1 MKTHFIIYV
10 EDLSKTKL
18 FYELLFNI
26 NPIIDDPGM
35 CEYQLPDGTLLGI
48 MPSTSLEKLF
58 GKSFEK
64 QKNRK
69 ALPQT
74 ELYFLVEDAKQFH
87 KRAIQLGASE
97 IREFSEMDWGDSAA
111 YSINHDGHILAFA
124 EKTTQPD

>member
-10 EDLSKTKL
+10 EDLSKTKV
-18 FYELLFNI
+18 FYQLLFNLT
-26 NPIIDDPGM
+26 PIIDEPGM
-35 CEYQLPDGTLLGI
+35 CEYELLDGTILGI
-48 MPSTSLEKLF
+48 MPNTSLEKLF

-74 ELYFLVEDAKQFH
+74 ELYFVVDNALQFH
-87 KRAIQLGASE
+87 NRAIQLGASE
-97 IREFSEMDWGDSAA
+97 IREFSQMDWGDSVA

-124 EKTTQPD
+124 EKPKPSN

>member
-26 NPIIDDPGM
+26 TPIIDEPGM
-35 CEYQLPDGTLLGI
+35 CEYELPDGSLLGI
-48 MPSTSLEKLF
+48 MPNTSMEKLF

-69 ALPQT
+69 ALPKT
-74 ELYFLVEDAKQFH
+74 EFYFHVDDALSLH
-87 KRAIQLGASE
+87 KRALQLGALE
-97 IREFSEMDWGDSAA
+97 IREYAEMDWGDNVA

-124 EKTTQPD
+124 DKTKPTT